1 MDVRISSYQAQNMI
15 GLKQALSVSVMKKA
29 MNQDAQ
35 SMENIIKAMESSLQ
49 PHLGQSID
57 MKI

>member
-1 MDVRISSYQAQNMI
+1 MDLRLSSFQAQNMA
-15 GLKQALSVSVMKKA
+15 GLKQAISVSMLQKA

-35 SMENIIKAMESSLQ
+35 SVDNLVKAMETSVQ

-57 MKI
+57 IKL